1 MGKTACLL
9 LLVFLSGG
17 WLGAGLVRSGESNVD
32 LNVALIKMACS
43 RAYKPPQAP
52 PRPPTLPFHPSPI
65 QSVASI

>member
-43 RAYKPPQAP
+43 RAYKPPQAS
-52 PRPPTLPFHPSPI
+52 PTLPFHPSPI